1 MLFELA
7 QQFRPVQKRFILLP
21 SSAIAWDE
29 ERFFTT
35 EQKYQY
41 DKAYALGNRFTT
53 VIMLKEQVRTAD
65 DAVLQRL
72 LGRVRRKKQDKS
84 DPDLLNSS
92 CYRKGT
98 RIPWETRI
106 TVITPLNRNRWS
118 LNLEGTGAFQKQR
131 GEMMHIFISEHKW
144 KDGEPS
150 KKKAVKILI
159 QGDDSGIPVPA
170 VLMHTLRNGTPIAF
184 RERDFVGN
192 RVHSG
197 IVVAQERLE
206 KQSEATMRENDKRHG
221 GGKRVPPG
229 TRNKQQIG
237 DAKDQVTPENNGII
251 MKLKFKVQ
259 TTSLDKQA
267 SNRKDQ
273 ALASRLT
280 FVNVDCPMQIKSEAT
295 QRKIRRHVM
304 KDIGRSR
311 RRDAVHSPS
320 TGQSAITVSRSLPH
334 SIPSYWGDVKVCI
347 NFQRLF
353 WAMDMVSE
361 GLLALAMADSAHDF
375 RERLDMN
382 LDDTLQQKRQ
392 PDQAGSLDAMEQYT
406 ESLSLVRK
414 SIVAPESRVNRHVI
428 IGTIICLAVFD
439 MRVRNRERWTMHMK
453 GLDKVVQLGGGVEA
467 LDSCPPVRQ
476 SLFMRESTYFLLF
489 TMIFFL
495 TICFNSADVLGSLVD
510 DAPPRF
516 QLPRHSCSLPCAK
529 QSDPH
534 RAQRLLASSQIFQLT
549 SSLDETAI
557 VVIDSA
563 LNSASQLAT
572 LLNHM
577 WNANRMTLD
586 LLIPLCTLAHNVLSL
601 PRMTNYIG
609 PNERKQEAMLRMTP
623 VCAAVELVR
632 ISVLA
637 LLSNVIT
644 TTSGDN
650 LYCAAHR
657 RSHVRQLLMQCESKV
672 WAGWAEL
679 KLWVL
684 IIQILMEAGSARLW
698 FMDEIMNIMSC
709 LSLQSWDDLM
719 SCLRQVVWVEKA
731 AIQEVTQLRC
741 DIEARLTGRTRA

>member
-1 MLFELA
+1 
-7 QQFRPVQKRFILLP
+7 
-21 SSAIAWDE
+21 
-29 ERFFTT
+29 
-35 EQKYQY
+35 
-41 DKAYALGNRFTT
+41 
-53 VIMLKEQVRTAD
+53 
-65 DAVLQRL
+65 
-72 LGRVRRKKQDKS
+72 
-84 DPDLLNSS
+84 
-92 CYRKGT
+92 
-98 RIPWETRI
+98 
-106 TVITPLNRNRWS
+106 
-118 LNLEGTGAFQKQR
+118 
-131 GEMMHIFISEHKW
+131 
-144 KDGEPS
+144 
-150 KKKAVKILI
+150 
-159 QGDDSGIPVPA
+159 
-170 VLMHTLRNGTPIAF
+170 
-184 RERDFVGN
+184 
-192 RVHSG
+192 
-197 IVVAQERLE
+197 
-206 KQSEATMRENDKRHG
+206 
-221 GGKRVPPG
+221 
-229 TRNKQQIG
+229 
-237 DAKDQVTPENNGII
+237 

-280 FVNVDCPMQIKSEAT
+280 FVNVDCPMQIKSKT
-295 QRKIRRHVM
+295 IQRKIRRHVM

-361 GLLALAMADSAHDF
+361 GLLALAMADSAHEF

-392 PDQAGSLDAMEQYT
+392 PDQAGSLDEMKQYT

-414 SIVAPESRVNRHVI
+414 SIIAPESRVSCHAI

-439 MRVRNRERWTMHMK
+439 VRRPYPYAWQS
-453 GLDKVVQLGGGVEA
+453 GLVLTRADACPQSRKMDDAYEGARQGRSAWWRRGGTRLV
-467 LDSCPPVRQ
+467 STRPPVIIHVRINPPT
-476 SLFMRESTYFLLF
+476 SCSCIMV
-489 TMIFFL
+489 FFL
-495 TICFNSADVLGSLVD
+495 TMCFNSADVLGSLVD

-516 QLPRHSCSLPCAK
+516 QLPRHSCVLPCAE
-529 QSDPH
+529 QPNLH
-534 RAQRLLASSQIFQLT
+534 CAQRLLASSQIFKLT
-549 SSLDETAI
+549 SSFDKTAI

-572 LLNHM
+572 LLNHT
-577 WNANRMTLD
+577 WNANRITLD
-586 LLIPLCTLAHNVLSL
+586 LLIPVCTLAHNVLSL
-601 PRMTNYIG
+601 PRMTNCIG
-609 PNERKQEAMLRMTP
+609 PDERAQEAILQMTP
-623 VCAAVELVR
+623 ICAAVELVR

-637 LLSNVIT
+637 LLSTVIT

-657 RSHVRQLLMQCESKV
+657 RSHVRQLLTQCEAKI

-684 IIQILMEAGSARLW
+684 IIQTLMEAGSARLW

-709 LSLQSWDDLM
+709 LSLQCWDDLM

-731 AIQEVTQLRC
+731 AIQEMAQLRC
-741 DIEARLTGRTRA
+741 DIEARLTCRIHA